1 MELIEIVRVFGLP
14 GIIFVIWWFDH
25 KRINQLQANLK
36 SYKNLCEKYCKMAED
51 QMEII
56 SLNITSLS
64 KIQQKL
70 EDYKLCPLA
79 QKEKKDGA

>member
-1 MELIEIVRVFGLP
+1 MELVEIVRVFGLP

-25 KRINQLQANLK
+25 KRMNQLQSNLK

-56 SLNITSLS
+56 TLNIKSLS
-64 KIQQKL
+64 KIEQKL
-70 EDYKLCPLA
+70 EDYRLCPMV
-79 QKEKKDGA
+79 KEKKEK